1 RGGRLYRRRFVVG
14 R

>member
-1 RGGRLYRRRFVVG
+1 RLYRRRFVVG

>member
-1 RGGRLYRRRFVVG
+1 LYRRRFVVG